1 MIRLEG
7 PACKVRACR
16 RIRRRAIIISNA
28 RQLNEDL
35 PHALSS
41 SYEGP
46 SNEGHSVPSPKMIPE
61 APASSVQDRSW
72 ELQRPWEAE
81 GAGRVSERWRSFG
94 LGLLLALAT
103 LLVYAQACQFG
114 FVLLDD
120 SLYVTNNVHVQT
132 GLTLR
137 NVAWSFTTLRDGA
150 WIPLTWLSLMAD
162 SDLYGARPGGFHF
175 TNVVLHTLNTV
186 LLFAFLT
193 RATGQKV
200 PSALVAALFA
210 LHPLHVESV
219 VWISERKDVLSTFF
233 GLISLI
239 AYVRYARGRTWVSYL
254 VTFVFFVCSLLAKQT
269 LVTLPCVFL
278 LLDYWPLK
286 RFSWAEPAACL
297 PNGLAVA
304 SEVAAGTASARKSA
318 FGRLLLEKVPF
329 LFVSAGF
336 SAITFVAQSGID
348 AVQNLNMLPL
358 KIRFANVPVAYV
370 AYLEKTFF
378 PHDLAVYYPHPG
390 SQLGWPAVC
399 AAASIVATVSACAI
413 IWSRRHPYLLVGW
426 AWYLGTLVPMIG
438 IVQVGSQQMADRYT
452 YFPLIGVFLGLV
464 WTIRSLVTPFVPA
477 GTLRA
482 RWLQAVSLLGLAVV
496 GAIACRQVS
505 YWQDD
510 LTLFTHA
517 VASTA
522 DSPLIQ
528 DKLGCALIKVGKPR
542 EGIEH
547 FELAAR
553 LDPRMVEPQYNL
565 GVALAQLG
573 QLDQAV
579 AQYRAAL
586 AISDLHVGAHN
597 NLGLIQNQRGQ
608 YDAAKLHFRRAIELS
623 PDYAEAHMNLGLA
636 CLKSGDYAAAIS
648 NSEQALALKPLLLDC
663 HRIIAR
669 ALVAQGRPE
678 AAIRRLQY
686 AISLSPDDD
695 AARTELQQL
704 LAGNGTRRSD

>member
-1 MIRLEG
+1 
-7 PACKVRACR
+7 
-16 RIRRRAIIISNA
+16 
-28 RQLNEDL
+28 
-35 PHALSS
+35 
-41 SYEGP
+41 
-46 SNEGHSVPSPKMIPE
+46 
-61 APASSVQDRSW
+61 
-72 ELQRPWEAE
+72 
-81 GAGRVSERWRSFG
+81 
-94 LGLLLALAT
+94 
-103 LLVYAQACQFG
+103 
-114 FVLLDD
+114 
-120 SLYVTNNVHVQT
+120 
-132 GLTLR
+132 
-137 NVAWSFTTLRDGA
+137 
-150 WIPLTWLSLMAD
+150 
-162 SDLYGARPGGFHF
+162 
-175 TNVVLHTLNTV
+175 
-186 LLFAFLT
+186 
-193 RATGQKV
+193 
-200 PSALVAALFA
+200 
-210 LHPLHVESV
+210 
-219 VWISERKDVLSTFF
+219 
-233 GLISLI
+233 
-239 AYVRYARGRTWVSYL
+239 
-254 VTFVFFVCSLLAKQT
+254 
-269 LVTLPCVFL
+269 
-278 LLDYWPLK
+278 
-286 RFSWAEPAACL
+286 
-297 PNGLAVA
+297 
-304 SEVAAGTASARKSA
+304 
-318 FGRLLLEKVPF
+318 
-329 LFVSAGF
+329 
-336 SAITFVAQSGID
+336 
-348 AVQNLNMLPL
+348 
-358 KIRFANVPVAYV
+358 
-370 AYLEKTFF
+370 
-378 PHDLAVYYPHPG
+378 
-390 SQLGWPAVC
+390 
-399 AAASIVATVSACAI
+399 
-413 IWSRRHPYLLVGW
+413 
-426 AWYLGTLVPMIG
+426 
-438 IVQVGSQQMADRYT
+438 MADRYT